1 MESRQNMETNKLTE
15 ANQALIREYLDIVE
29 HDSENLE
36 RTMRLFADDIL
47 FELEPTGD
55 VYRGKQ
61 AMQAFV
67 NVAMSG
73 RTHASQYS
81 IKVTNWFTDGEQL
94 CIEYTHG
101 GILTGVYSAGI
112 QASFK
117 QGVARYCITYHMR
130 DGKFDRMHEFIQATT
145 FLANLAMPIMLKRI
159 KRLADKKLSQMSRA
173 G

>member
-1 MESRQNMETNKLTE
+1 METNKLTE

-36 RTMRLFADDIL
+36 RTMRLFSDDIL

-55 VYRGKQ
+55 VYRGKP

-67 NVAMSG
+67 DVAMSG
-73 RTHASQYS
+73 RTHSGQYS
-81 IKVTNWFTDGEQL
+81 IKITNWFTDGEQL

-101 GILTGVYSAGI
+101 GILTGIYTGGI
-112 QASFK
+112 KARFG
-117 QGVARYCITYHMR
+117 QGLARYCITYHMR

-145 FLANLAMPIMLKRI
+145 FLANLAMPFMLKRI
-159 KRLADKKLSQMSRA
+159 HRLADKKMARLGQA
-173 G
+173 A

>member
-1 MESRQNMETNKLTE
+1 MEKNNLSNVNET
-15 ANQALIREYLDIVE
+15 LIQEYLDIVE

-73 RTHASQYS
+73 RIHTGHYS
-81 IKVTNWFTDGEQL
+81 IKITNWFTDGEQL

-101 GILTGVYSAGI
+101 GILTGVYTAGI
-112 QASFK
+112 KARFE
-117 QGVARYCITYHMR
+117 QGVARYCITYHMCNGR
-130 DGKFDRMHEFIQATT
+130 FDRMHEFIQGTT
-145 FLANLAMPIMLKRI
+145 FLANLAMPFALKRI
-159 KRLADKKLSQMSRA
+159 KRLADKKLAGMSRA

>member
-1 MESRQNMETNKLTE
+1 MDTNKLSK
-15 ANQALIREYLDIVE
+15 ANETLIQEYLDIVE

-55 VYRGKQ
+55 IYRGKA
-61 AMQAFV
+61 AMQSFV
-67 NVAMSG
+67 DVAMSG
-73 RTHASQYS
+73 RAHTGQYS
-81 IKVTNWFTDGEQL
+81 IKITNWFTDGEQL

-101 GILTGVYSAGI
+101 GILTGVYTAGI
-112 QASFK
+112 KARFE
-117 QGVARYCITYHMR
+117 QGVARYCITYHIC

-145 FLANLAMPIMLKRI
+145 FLANLAMPFMLKRI
-159 KRLADKKLSQMSRA
+159 KRLADKKLAGKSQA